1 MQQIKEPLSTFK
13 MKDLGEL
20 HYCLGGNVDKN
31 STFIYVNVSTMNN
44 CLTSIYIYIYIYMG
58 YIRS

>member
-1 MQQIKEPLSTFK
+1 MQQIKESISNTFK

-20 HYCLGGNVDKN
+20 HYCLGVNVDKN

-44 CLTSIYIYIYIYMG
+44 CLTSMG